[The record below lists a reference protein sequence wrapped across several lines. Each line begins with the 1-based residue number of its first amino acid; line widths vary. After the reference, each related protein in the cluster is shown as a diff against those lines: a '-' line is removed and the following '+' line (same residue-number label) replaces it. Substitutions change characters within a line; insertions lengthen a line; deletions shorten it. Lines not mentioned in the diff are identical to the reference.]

1 MPKTSALVRRCLL
14 KGVTNTY
21 LDSTLLP
28 DPRMTIKKIYLPE
41 AMENERFDYGF
52 MNTDVIVQLDNEDK
66 FVANFIAIKKLV
78 EDIET
83 DWKTKKNP
91 SKKYYWSRNMVIV
104 KSLKKKELLPMIEYM
119 IDEGDF
125 QLVFEK
131 L

>member
-1 MPKTSALVRRCLL
+1 
-14 KGVTNTY
+14 
-21 LDSTLLP
+21 
-28 DPRMTIKKIYLPE
+28 
-41 AMENERFDYGF
+41 MENEKFDYGF

-83 DWKTKKNP
+83 DWKTTKDP
-91 SKKYYWSRNMVIV
+91 EKKYYWSKNMVIV

>member
-1 MPKTSALVRRCLL
+1 
-14 KGVTNTY
+14 
-21 LDSTLLP
+21 
-28 DPRMTIKKIYLPE
+28 MTIKKIYLPE
-41 AMENERFDYGF
+41 AMENERFDHGF

-83 DWKTKKNP
+83 DWKTTKDP
-91 SKKYYWSRNMVIV
+91 AKKYYWSKNMVIV